1 MGRGAAPHPPGAASP
16 LVLSLHKLQS
26 QDGVGRAGRPL
37 LCLHSWH
44 QTYFYYGGRHHPPLG
59 TGSEQQ
65 SFFLQNLPNHCYD
78 QNKMTM
84 LGLKL
89 VLLVCLLVFFCGIFF
104 LYKGIR
110 TQMISQE
117 HRGHQSSGARAPE
130 LWCPHIFFRGFLDGV
145 LKFMLAVFQ

>member
-78 QNKMTM
+78 QNKMTIDHAWVEVSFACMSFGFVLWDFYRTRVRSLVM
-84 LGLKL
+84 L
-89 VLLVCLLVFFCGIFF
+89 V
-104 LYKGIR
+104 
-110 TQMISQE
+110 TN
-117 HRGHQSSGARAPE
+117 
-130 LWCPHIFFRGFLDGV
+130 
-145 LKFMLAVFQ
+145 

>member
-44 QTYFYYGGRHHPPLG
+44 QTYFYYSGRHHPPLG
-59 TGSEQQ
+59 TGSKQQ
-65 SFFLQNLPNHCYD
+65 SFFLQNLPNHCYN

-89 VLLVCLLVFFCGIFF
+89 VLLVCLLLWDFF
-104 LYKGIR
+104 L
-110 TQMISQE
+110 
-117 HRGHQSSGARAPE
+117 
-130 LWCPHIFFRGFLDGV
+130 FF
-145 LKFMLAVFQ
+145 

>member
-26 QDGVGRAGRPL
+26 QDGVGPAGRPL

-65 SFFLQNLPNHCYD
+65 SFFLQNLPNHCCD

-110 TQMISQE
+110 THMIV
-117 HRGHQSSGARAPE
+117 HQ
-130 LWCPHIFFRGFLDGV
+130 LHLKHISLT
-145 LKFMLAVFQ
+145 